1 LFFIF
6 SSFIFSFIF
15 YGFFVYRDIISS
27 FPSLPHLGFKRSGE
41 VRRRRRRRWWWW
53 RQDERMMVSHGKM
66 ERWMYVYPHP
76 SYPEME

>member
-1 LFFIF
+1 LFIF
-6 SSFIFSFIF
+6 SSSIFCFIF
-15 YGFFVYRDIISS
+15 YELPVYRDIISS

-41 VRRRRRRRWWWW
+41 VRRRRRRRRRW